1 MFFDPLYLL
10 FMLPGFLLALWAQMK
25 VKGSFNK
32 YSKVPNSRGM
42 TGAQAARRILTD
54 NGISDVSVERVAGM
68 LSDHYDP
75 RSKTLRLSPEVHDS
89 ASVAAIGIAAHEVGH
104 AIQHARQ
111 YQPLILRQTLAPVA
125 TVGSNLAMF
134 LLMIGFFM
142 QSMGMVWLGI
152 LGFSAAVLFT
162 LVTLP
167 VEFNASNRAKELL
180 PRLGLANQGEAV
192 MVAKVLDAA
201 ALTYVAAAIS
211 AVLQLLYFL
220 LRAGVLGGSSRD
232 D

>member
-10 FMLPGFLLALWAQMK
+10 FMLPGFLLALWAQIK
-25 VKGSFNK
+25 VKGNFNK

-54 NGISDVSVERVAGM
+54 NGISDVGVERVAGM

-125 TVGSNLAMF
+125 MVGSNLAMF

-180 PRLGLANQGEAV
+180 PRMGLANQGEAV
-192 MVAKVLDAA
+192 MVSKVLDAA

-220 LRAGVLGGSSRD
+220 LRAGVLGGGSRD
-232 D
+232 E

>member
-25 VKGSFNK
+25 VKGNFNK

-42 TGAQAARRILTD
+42 TGATAARRILVD
-54 NGISDVSVERVAGM
+54 SGISDVSVERVAGM

-111 YQPLILRQTLAPVA
+111 YQPLVLRQTLAPVA
-125 TVGSNLAMF
+125 MVGSNLAMF
-134 LLMIGFFM
+134 LLMIGFFL

-180 PRLGLANQGEAV
+180 PRMGLANQGEAV

-220 LRAGVLGGSSRD
+220 LRAGILGGSRD

>member
-1 MFFDPLYLL
+1 
-10 FMLPGFLLALWAQMK
+10 
-25 VKGSFNK
+25 
-32 YSKVPNSRGM
+32 
-42 TGAQAARRILTD
+42 
-54 NGISDVSVERVAGM
+54 
-68 LSDHYDP
+68 
-75 RSKTLRLSPEVHDS
+75 
-89 ASVAAIGIAAHEVGH
+89 
-104 AIQHARQ
+104 
-111 YQPLILRQTLAPVA
+111 
-125 TVGSNLAMF
+125 
-134 LLMIGFFM
+134 
-142 QSMGMVWLGI
+142 VWLGI

-180 PRLGLANQGEAV
+180 PRMGLANQGEAV

-220 LRAGVLGGSSRD
+220 LRAGILGGSRD